1 MKCRSVACVWSATPP
16 SHRVTAAAVLH
27 RHPTL
32 YTGGSDG
39 SLIWWNLHSSDST
52 SELVPIAMLCGHAT
66 PIADLAI
73 CDPLAVSESDK
84 RDAFSNAELES
95 SSGALISACVD
106 GMLCVWSRSSG
117 HCRRRRRLPPWVGS
131 PSMVRTLPSNP
142 RYVCVACCFVDNV
155 HLNDH
160 QHSVESSEVLVDRE
174 AAHHKKPSKCTLV
187 VVDSCTLSIVQTVFH
202 GNLSIASLKFM
213 DVVLL
218 PEGEGTHSV
227 VMADSFGRMQMVSLP
242 KEPVLDKEGG
252 TGLSTSTQ
260 MENTVCAKPLS
271 EGGQVMST
279 AACEN
284 VIAFVLKSRC
294 VFRLL
299 PTGTMLGEIS
309 FADNNF
315 AGEES
320 NSTES
325 HFVGGIFLKTENA
338 AGLEAQEP
346 HEVFS
351 RTFAVWNNKGLLF
364 VYLISYVSDT
374 FKCERLCEI
383 PASSYPVDVRLSV
396 SFIQLSHYI
405 LRIESVCLIAGEQ
418 IRWKPHITIW
428 SSCGKHDD
436 HGNLCLSFKLHGVGR
451 SFVDWTANSMPS
463 DQTEVMQTKLTSSH
477 PFTSSSGNSQSSHAE
492 IDSLGLVNKRGVV
505 SSSMVISETFFVPN
519 AVVYGFYSGEIE
531 MVRFD
536 LLEGLASIGG
546 SPRHKPKSHMSR
558 QLFLG
563 HTGAVLCLAAH
574 RMVGDAKGWSFN
586 QVLVSGSMDCTVRIW
601 DLDTGNLITVM
612 HQHVGPVRQIILPPD
627 HTYRPWS
634 DCFLSVGED
643 SCVALTSLETLR
655 AERIFPGHPSYPAK
669 VVWDSG
675 RGYIACLCRNHSG
688 TSDTI
693 DILYIWDVK
702 SGARE
707 RVLRGTASHSMF
719 DHFCQGISM
728 KSISGSAL
736 NENTS
741 FSSLLLPVTEDG
753 AFTHSHLNSSDK
765 LVSSSNMAP
774 GNTAESNTS
783 RLSKGDSEKLFP
795 APQIAIQSRKH
806 PITCSCPFPGIAAL
820 SFDLASL
827 VFPYQKDDLIANSC
841 DKKEDNY
848 VKGQESETPSPR
860 RMPVDNGSS
869 AHSSSNDPV
878 QEIEWI
884 KTLEECL
891 LRFSLG
897 FLHLW
902 NVDFELDNL
911 IIADLKLKRPDNFF
925 LASGFQGDKGSL
937 TLTFPNLNAILELWR
952 MPSEFSAIRSLT
964 MVSLA
969 QRMISLSHASSNACS
984 ALAAFY
990 TRNFAEKISDI
1001 KPPLLQLLVSFWQD
1015 ESEHVRMAA
1024 RTLFHCAASRAI
1036 PLPLCC
1042 QKANGH
1048 LNLSSLNFPVETE
1061 HVNPN
1066 LEEAST
1072 NLLSSKSEELHILAW
1087 LESFEMQDWI
1097 SCVGGTSQDAMTSH
1111 IIVAAALAIWYPS
1124 LVKSCLAK
1132 LVVHPLMKL
1141 VMAVNEKYSSTAA
1154 ELLAEG
1160 MEGTWKECI
1169 SSEIPRLIG
1178 DIFFQIECV
1187 SGPSASSSAQNLA
1200 VPVGLQDTLVGVLLP
1215 SLAMADVPGFLAVM
1229 ESQIWSTASDSPVH
1243 LVSLMTLMRVVRGSP
1258 RHLAQYLD
1266 KVIDVI
1272 LQTVDPS
1279 NSVMRKT
1286 CFQSSMSALKE
1297 VARAFP
1303 MVALSDTWTKLAVGD
1318 VIGEKNNASIRV
1330 YDMQSIMKIKILDAS
1345 GPPGLPNLLAAS
1357 SEMKL
1362 VTAISALN
1370 FTPDGE
1376 GLLAFSEHGLMI
1388 RWWSLGSVWWEKLS
1402 RNLVPVQCTKLIFVP
1417 PWEGFSPNSM
1427 RSSIMARIMGHDG
1440 QSNIQENAQGLSQAD
1455 NLKLLIHN
1463 LELSYQLEWIG
1474 ERKVRLTR
1482 HGHELGTFQL

>member
-1 MKCRSVACVWSATPP
+1 MKCRSVACIWSATPP

-27 RHPTL
+27 RPPTL

-39 SLIWWNLHSSDST
+39 SLIWWNLRSSDST
-52 SELVPIAMLCGHAT
+52 SELVPIAMLCGHAA

-73 CDPLAVSESDK
+73 CDPLAVSETEN
-84 RDAFSNAELES
+84 RDSLSNAELES

-106 GMLCVWSRSSG
+106 GMLCVWSRGSG
-117 HCRRRRRLPPWVGS
+117 HCRRRRKLPPWVGS

-142 RYVCVACCFVDNV
+142 RYVCVACCFVDTV
-155 HLNDH
+155 HLSDH
-160 QHSVESSEVLVDRE
+160 HSVESSEVLVDRE
-174 AAHHKKPSKCTLV
+174 AQHKKPSKCTV
-187 VVDSCTLSIVQTVFH
+187 VIVDSYTLGIVQTVFH
-202 GNLSIASLKFM
+202 GNLGIASLKFM
-213 DVVLL
+213 DVVSLG
-218 PEGEGTHSV
+218 EGEEKHSV
-227 VMADSFGRMQMVSLP
+227 VMADSFGWLQTVALP
-242 KEPVLDKEGG
+242 KELDGERGSD
-252 TGLSTSTQ
+252 LHRSSQ
-260 MENTVCAKPLS
+260 MENTVCAEGLG
-271 EGGQVMST
+271 EGGQVMSIAT
-279 AACEN
+279 CEN
-284 VIAFVLKSRC
+284 VIVFVLKGCC

-299 PTGTMLGEIS
+299 PTGATIGEIS
-309 FADNNF
+309 FADNNLV
-315 AGEES
+315 GEES
-320 NSTES
+320 NSTQS
-325 HFVGGIFLKTENA
+325 HFVGGIFLKPEDA
-338 AGLEAQEP
+338 ADLEALEP
-346 HEVFS
+346 HGVFS
-351 RTFAVWNNKGLLF
+351 RNFAVWNNKGLSI
-364 VYLISYVSDT
+364 VYLISYVRDT

-383 PASSYPVDVRLSV
+383 PASSYPLDARLSV

-405 LRIESVCLIAGEQ
+405 LRMESVCLFAEEHLQ
-418 IRWKPHITIW
+418 WKPHVTIW
-428 SSCGKHDD
+428 STCRNHDD

-451 SFVDWTANSMPS
+451 SFVDWNVNSMPTNQS
-463 DQTEVMQTKLTSSH
+463 EVMQTKLTSTH
-477 PFTSSSGNSQSSHAE
+477 PFILSSRSSQSMHAE
-492 IDSLGLVNKRGVV
+492 DDNLGLVNKRGVV
-505 SSSMVISETFFVPN
+505 SSSMVISETFFVPY
-519 AVVYGFYSGEIE
+519 AVVYGFSSGEIE

-536 LLEGLASIGG
+536 LLEGIASLGG
-546 SPRHKPKSHMSR
+546 TPRHEAKSHMSR

-574 RMVGDAKGWSFN
+574 RMVGVAKGWSFD

-601 DLDTGNLITVM
+601 DLDTGNPITVM
-612 HQHVGPVRQIILPPD
+612 HQHVGPVRQIILPPAR
-627 HTYRPWS
+627 TYRPWS

-643 SCVALTSLETLR
+643 SCVALASLETLR

-688 TSDTI
+688 TSDTV

-702 SGARE
+702 TGARE

-728 KSISGSAL
+728 KSFSGSAL
-736 NENTS
+736 NGNTS
-741 FSSLLLPVTEDG
+741 VSSLLLPVIEDG
-753 AFTHSHLNSSDK
+753 ASTHFHLNSTDK
-765 LVSSSNMAP
+765 LATSSNVAP
-774 GNTAESNTS
+774 GKTAEPNTS
-783 RLSKGDSEKLFP
+783 RVSKGDSEKLFP
-795 APQIAIQSRKH
+795 APQMPIQSRMH

-827 VFPYQKDDLIANSC
+827 VFPYQKDDLIANSR
-841 DKKEDNY
+841 DKKEDNH
-848 VKGQESETPSPR
+848 VKGQGSETPSPR
-860 RMPVDNGSS
+860 HMPVDNGSNV
-869 AHSSSNDPV
+869 HSTSNDTV

-884 KTLEECL
+884 RTLEECL

-902 NVDFELDNL
+902 NVDSELDNL
-911 IIADLKLKRPDNFF
+911 IIADLQLKRPDNFF

-937 TLTFPNLNAILELWR
+937 TLTFPNLSAILELWR
-952 MPSEFSAIRSLT
+952 MSSEFCAIRSLT

-990 TRNFAEKISDI
+990 TRNFAERIPDI

-1036 PLPLCC
+1036 PLPLCS

-1048 LNLSSLNFPVETE
+1048 LNPSSISPVETE
-1061 HVNPN
+1061 HVNSN
-1066 LEEAST
+1066 VEEASA
-1072 NLLSSKSEELHILAW
+1072 NLLSSKSEELSILAW

-1111 IIVAAALAIWYPS
+1111 IIVAAALAIWYPI
-1124 LVKSCLAK
+1124 LVKPCLAM

-1141 VMAVNEKYSSTAA
+1141 VMAMNEKYSSTAA

-1160 MEGTWKECI
+1160 MESTWKECI

-1187 SGPSASSSAQNLA
+1187 SGPSANSSTQNLA
-1200 VPVGLQDTLVGVLLP
+1200 VPVGLRDILVGVLLP

-1243 LVSLMTLMRVVRGSP
+1243 IVSLMTLMRVVRGSP
-1258 RHLAQYLD
+1258 RYLAQYLD
-1266 KVIDVI
+1266 KVIDFI

-1370 FTPDGE
+1370 FSPDGE
-1376 GLLAFSEHGLMI
+1376 GLVAFSEHGLMI

-1427 RSSIMARIMGHDG
+1427 RSSIMASIMGHDG
-1440 QSNIQENAQGLSQAD
+1440 QANIQENAKGLSQAD

-1463 LELSYQLEWIG
+1463 LELSYQLEWVG